1 MLVTNGPTFNPTKKD
16 NSMKHNL
23 LKIALLSAM
32 IGVALTG
39 IARADCESDLLQLEQ
54 AFKAPNLS
62 TVAKTALDDAKTKAV
77 VALKKDDDK
86 TCHNTIAEGKTK
98 AGLKLK

>member
-1 MLVTNGPTFNPTKKD
+1 
-16 NSMKHNL
+16 MKRNL
-23 LKIALLSAM
+23 LKNALLSAT

-39 IARADCESDLLQLEQ
+39 AARADCERDLLQLEQ

-77 VALKKDDDK
+77 AALKKDDDK
-86 TCHNTIAEGKTK
+86 TCHNAIADGMTK

>member
-1 MLVTNGPTFNPTKKD
+1 
-16 NSMKHNL
+16 MKRNL
-23 LKIALLSAM
+23 LKNALLSAT

-39 IARADCESDLLQLEQ
+39 AARADCESDLLQLEQ

-62 TVAKTALDDAKTKAV
+62 TAAKTALDDAKTKAV
-77 VALKKDDDK
+77 AALKKDDDK
-86 TCHNTIAEGKTK
+86 TCHNAIADGMTK